1 MLASSPGSID
11 SSNRAWYGEFTLR
24 IQMWVCASSL
34 LGHAHSDAITEVQ
47 HERDQIERGVV
58 WL

>member
-1 MLASSPGSID
+1 
-11 SSNRAWYGEFTLR
+11 
-24 IQMWVCASSL
+24 MWVCASSL

-58 WL
+58 SVPISCKGVSLP